1 MEGEGVKSLPGSQPL
16 LGEVLPELVAEI
28 LGRSYDVTPCVWLPF
43 RSVFSSCPSLT
54 SSLCVCLSLSLLPCS
69 LVQLEAKL
77 GDEDDGEADRSMLL
91 SSSVLP
97 LFFPLSV
104 FFLLSMYFSRFL
116 CSGVMSSLRLLPCS
130 PSCPSVQGVVQP
142 ETGLADA
149 HALAGN
155 ASLCFFFFLF
165 PSPLCFSFLILCF
178 FTLSLSL
185 FVFLL
190 SSSPSRGG
198 LYSLNNS
205 SI

>member
-104 FFLLSMYFSRFL
+104 FFFSFYVFFAFSVFRCYVLSAFTPLFSFVSV
-116 CSGVMSSLRLLPCS
+116 CSGS
-130 PSCPSVQGVVQP
+130 GA
-142 ETGLADA
+142 TGD
-149 HALAGN
+149 G
-155 ASLCFFFFLF
+155 AS
-165 PSPLCFSFLILCF
+165 
-178 FTLSLSL
+178 
-185 FVFLL
+185 
-190 SSSPSRGG
+190 
-198 LYSLNNS
+198 
-205 SI
+205 

>member
-1 MEGEGVKSLPGSQPL
+1 VKSLPGSQPL

-104 FFLLSMYFSRFL
+104 VFCFL
-116 CSGVMSSLRLLPCS
+116 CIFRVFCVP
-130 PSCPSVQGVVQP
+130 V
-142 ETGLADA
+142 
-149 HALAGN
+149 
-155 ASLCFFFFLF
+155 LC
-165 PSPLCFSFLILCF
+165 PLCVYSPALLRVR
-178 FTLSLSL
+178 L
-185 FVFLL
+185 FREWCNRR
-190 SSSPSRGG
+190 RG
-198 LYSLNNS
+198 
-205 SI
+205 